1 VSAAYYR
8 KEEAITLYSIAIAKL
23 LLEAY
28 KILDVKL
35 TDQDRAEYKKL
46 LRALTDFRLLTDPY
60 EAEFAGKV
68 IESAQ
73 RLRGL
78 LQSSAQALPT
88 NSGLER
94 GILALGAATRRFISQ
109 VERLEHSIRSNL
121 DLIVANLESGVKPN
135 DSDKELLAHWKRHGY
150 PDRVL
155 SGNTH
160 LKVAEIQWQGYRM
173 EFLLALGHLRG
184 EFSILLS
191 ALCELTTTELPDE
204 LASLTPGIESIS
216 GNT

>member
-1 VSAAYYR
+1 MYPIV
-8 KEEAITLYSIAIAKL
+8 IAKL
-23 LLEAY
+23 LLDAY

-35 TDQDRAEYKKL
+35 TDQDQTEYKKL

-73 RLRGL
+73 RLRAL

-88 NSGLER
+88 SSGLER
-94 GILALGAATRRFISQ
+94 GILALGEATRQFISQ
-109 VERLEHSIRSNL
+109 VERIEHSIRSKL
-121 DLIVANLESGVKPN
+121 DLIVTNLESGIEPN
-135 DSDKELLAHWKRHGY
+135 DSDKKLLAYWKRNGY

-160 LKVAEIQWQGYRM
+160 LNVTEIQWEGYRL

-184 EFSILLS
+184 EFSVLLS
-191 ALCELTTTELPDE
+191 SLCELTTTELPVE

-216 GNT
+216 GDT